1 MRKNKNRLMKILLY
15 CLVVCGIIIISLR
28 LYTIYTIC
36 ISPDSFFEP
45 NLPREELILVTGKSM
60 SNVLMS
66 VELTSD
72 KAAALLEAIVG
83 LLAEI
88 IQIVILALALRIFQ
102 RNSIHRPFQV
112 NMINWLQGFAI
123 LHCILPIVQGLF
135 IICVLGLNQ
144 VNLYPRLI
152 LFQFLD
158 IGLQV
163 LPGLAIIGIAK
174 VFRYGYSL
182 QNEVDQI
189 L

>member
-1 MRKNKNRLMKILLY
+1 MRKNKNRLMKGLLY
-15 CLVVCGIIIISLR
+15 GLVVCGVIVISLR
-28 LYTIYTIC
+28 LYSMYTIC

-45 NLPREELILVTGKSM
+45 NLPREDLILVTGKSL

-72 KAAALLEAIVG
+72 KAAALIEATIG
-83 LLAEI
+83 LFAEI
-88 IQIVILALALRIFQ
+88 IQIVILILALHIFQ
-102 RNSIHRPFQV
+102 RSAIHRPFQAD
-112 NMINWLQGFAI
+112 MINWLQVFAI
-123 LHCILPIVQGLF
+123 LYCLLPIVQSLF

-152 LFQFLD
+152 LFQILE
-158 IGLQV
+158 ISLQV

>member
-1 MRKNKNRLMKILLY
+1 MRKNKNRLMKVLLY

-36 ISPDSFFEP
+36 I
-45 NLPREELILVTGKSM
+45 
-60 SNVLMS
+60 
-66 VELTSD
+66 
-72 KAAALLEAIVG
+72 
-83 LLAEI
+83 
-88 IQIVILALALRIFQ
+88 ALALRIFQ

-123 LHCILPIVQGLF
+123 LYCILPIIQGLF

>member
-1 MRKNKNRLMKILLY
+1 MRKNKNRLMKVLLY

-36 ISPDSFFEP
+36 ISPESCFEP
-45 NLPREELILVTGKSM
+45 NLPREQIIQVTGKSL

-66 VELTSD
+66 VGLISD
-72 KAAALLEAIVG
+72 KAAALMEVAVG
-83 LLAEI
+83 LLAEL
-88 IQIVILALALRIFQ
+88 IQIVILILAVYIFQ

-152 LFQFLD
+152 LFQIFD
-158 IGLQV
+158 IGVQV

-174 VFRYGYSL
+174 VFRYRYSL

>member
-15 CLVVCGIIIISLR
+15 CLVVCGIIVISLR

-45 NLPREELILVTGKSM
+45 NLPR
-60 SNVLMS
+60 

-112 NMINWLQGFAI
+112 NMIIWLQGFAI
-123 LHCILPIVQGLF
+123 LYCILPIVQGLF

-144 VNLYPRLI
+144 ANLYPRLI